1 MAVRRCLHG
10 SIWPLLVI
18 LMHVGGHEAARAQPS
33 HPSPESAS
41 SRFCGAA
48 PDRPLD
54 VRGLAL
60 LYCTTQPALTGGLW
74 GAHRSARPVFYGAVP
89 LAWGGAMLTESPAAR
104 AAAYRLTLTQGLTYG
119 VVVGAKHVV
128 GRPRPYVHRPLKA
141 RADRHRPPAP
151 GDAHLSFPSGHASL
165 SAALVTSWGLSYPRW
180 YVVGPGALWA
190 AGVALSRVHLGVHYP
205 SDVLV
210 GTVLG
215 TGIALLVHQLRRAVT
230 PAPLRASSDLSFGPP
245 LVLRVTF

>member
-10 SIWPLLVI
+10 SIWLLV
-18 LMHVGGHEAARAQPS
+18 LFVPVGAQEAARAQPS
-33 HPSPESAS
+33 HPSPDSVG
-41 SRFCGAA
+41 SRFCAG
-48 PDRPLD
+48 DLGRTLD

-60 LYCTTQPALTGGLW
+60 LYCTTQPALTRGVW

-89 LAWGGAMLTESPAAR
+89 LAWGAAALTEASAVR

-119 VVVGAKHVV
+119 LVVGTKHVV
-128 GRPRPYVHRPLKA
+128 GRPRPYVHQPLKA

-190 AGVALSRVHLGVHYP
+190 VGVALSRVHLGVHYP

-215 TGIALLVHQLRRAVT
+215 TGIALLVHQLRHAVT
-230 PAPLRASSDLSFGPP
+230 PAPLRASSDRSLRPP

>member
-10 SIWPLLVI
+10 SIWLLVI
-18 LMHVGGHEAARAQPS
+18 FVHVGGQEAAQAQPS
-33 HPSPESAS
+33 HSSPDLAE
-41 SRFCGAA
+41 SRFCEEA
-48 PDRPLD
+48 PDRSPD

-60 LYCTTQPALTGGLW
+60 FYCTTQSALVGGLW
-74 GAHRSARPVFYGAVP
+74 GAHRSARPIFYGAVP
-89 LAWGGAMLTESPAAR
+89 LAWGGAALTGAPAAR

-119 VVVGAKHVV
+119 LVVGAKHVV
-128 GRPRPYVHRPLKA
+128 GRPRPYVHRPLEA

-151 GDAHLSFPSGHASL
+151 GDARLSFPSGHASL

-190 AGVALSRVHLGVHYP
+190 VGVALSRVHLGVHYP

-215 TGIALLVHQLRRAVT
+215 TGIALLVHQLRHAVT
-230 PAPLRASSDLSFGPP
+230 PAPLRASSGASFSPP